1 MKKQPNLPP
10 EVNRKVQAAF
20 RARKKALGLDE
31 LRGVFL
37 PKELHKAVKDYAKTL
52 VSQSLPPR

>member
-10 EVNRKVQAAF
+10 EVNRKLQAAF
-20 RARKKALGLDE
+20 RSRKKALGLDD
-31 LRGVFL
+31 LRGIYL

-52 VSQSLPPR
+52 VSPS